1 MKDFWNERYALPEY
15 VYGKEPNEFFRQEI
29 DKLSG
34 GHLLLPAEGEGRNA
48 VYAAAM
54 GWQVTAFDY
63 SDEARRKALDL
74 ALEKGVNINY
84 KVADFQ
90 SVSLAQDHFDVLA
103 VIFAHAP
110 DWQVVYPRLIS
121 YLKPGGT
128 LILEIFNKKQMN
140 NTSGGPKNPAMLLNA
155 DEVNKVFSTMSKLT
169 VWEEETELLES
180 QYHWG
185 KADVTRC
192 VAIK

>member
-1 MKDFWNERYALPEY
+1 MKDFWNEKYSLPEY

-29 DKLSG
+29 DKLSS

-48 VYAAAM
+48 VYASAK
-54 GWQVTAFDY
+54 GWMVTAFDY
-63 SDEARRKALDL
+63 SEEARKKALDL
-74 ALEKGVNINY
+74 AMEKGVSINY

-90 SVSLAQDHFDVLA
+90 SVSLTEDHFDALA

-110 DWQVVYPRLIS
+110 DWQVVYPRLLS

-128 LILEIFNKKQMN
+128 LIMEIFSKKQMN
-140 NTSGGPKNPAMLLNA
+140 NTSGGPRNPAMLLNA
-155 DEVNKVFSTMSKLT
+155 VEVNNVFSTMSKLT
-169 VWEEETELLES
+169 VWEEETELFES

>member
-29 DKLSG
+29 DKLPA

-48 VYAAAM
+48 VYAAAK

-63 SDEARRKALDL
+63 SEEARKKAIDL

-90 SVSLAQDHFDVLA
+90 SVSLAEDHFDALA
-103 VIFAHAP
+103 VIFAHVP
-110 DWQVVYPRLIS
+110 DWQVVYPRLLS

-140 NTSGGPKNPAMLLNA
+140 NSSGGPKNPAMLLNA
-155 DEVNKVFSTMSKLT
+155 DEVNNVFGTMSKLT

-180 QYHWG
+180 EYHWG